1 MELSTFSI
9 RLIETSDIEIIAKIH
24 RAALPLDFC
33 SLLGHDFL
41 LNIYYP
47 QLMLAKDHFG
57 LCAVD
62 SNNQI
67 AGFIFFL
74 KGKNFFQHLFF
85 NYFLKLV
92 GLGMRQILNKQF
104 IAQSISIFALLFLRA
119 QKPQEKDYE
128 LNYIAINPDYQG
140 KGIGSRLINEGL
152 KQLTEK
158 NASLCWVKTLTITSE
173 NRKFYEKN
181 GFETYDKSFGRTY
194 LCHYLN
200 KNYGM

>member
-1 MELSTFSI
+1 MDLSTFNI
-9 RLIETSDIEIIAKIH
+9 RPIKTSDIEIIAKIH

-47 QLMLAKDHFG
+47 QLMLTKDHFG

-74 KGKNFFQHLFF
+74 KSKDFFQHLFF
-85 NYFLKLV
+85 NFFSKLV
-92 GLGMRQILNKQF
+92 GLGVRQILNKQF
-104 IAQSISIFALLFLRA
+104 VTQSIGIFTLIFFRS
-119 QKPQEKDYE
+119 KKKCEEDYE
-128 LNYIAINPDYQG
+128 LNYIAVAPSCQG
-140 KGIGSRLINEGL
+140 IGVGSRLVNEGL
-152 KQLTEK
+152 KQLAQR
-158 NASLCWVKTLTITSE
+158 NAALCWVKTLASTTE
-173 NRKFYEKN
+173 NVNFYKKN
-181 GFETYDKSFGRTY
+181 GFQTYDKSFGRIY